1 MRSLGE
7 TLWGLSKCLRSLL
20 VAVEEWRCNAGLSPR
35 EGIPDE
41 KDEYRQK
48 NTPEA
53 SGRLSPWLT
62 NLCIFLGSHWVREVS
77 T

>member
-48 NTPEA
+48 KYT
-53 SGRLSPWLT
+53 
-62 NLCIFLGSHWVREVS
+62 
-77 T
+77 